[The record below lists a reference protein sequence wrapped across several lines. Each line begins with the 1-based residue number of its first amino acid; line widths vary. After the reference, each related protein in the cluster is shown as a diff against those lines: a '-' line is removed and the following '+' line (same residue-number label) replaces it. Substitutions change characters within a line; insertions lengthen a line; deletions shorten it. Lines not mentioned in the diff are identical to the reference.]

1 MARLFTITI
10 LAALVMLGC
19 ETEPRIFTGPYYARF
34 TETALT
40 KKESYSPVIPI
51 SVHIASPATEES
63 VSINYEISGSA
74 REGIDYVIQGT
85 RGVVTI
91 EKGKFFGIINV
102 KLINNANN
110 ILRSQDLVLTLT
122 STNQSSI
129 RISQND
135 GGIGKKFTLRI
146 QDDCLLGGEYT
157 VARGSGTE
165 VVTITSQDCEKYV
178 LSNWNI
184 NVFSNTTP
192 MDLIF
197 TDNIDNTLTIPE
209 QEEENISKDF
219 ATIKGTGIFDPV
231 TNKITLTITLVDFE
245 DQPKVTL
252 NLTRN

>member
-1 MARLFTITI
+1 
-10 LAALVMLGC
+10 
-19 ETEPRIFTGPYYARF
+19 
-34 TETALT
+34 
-40 KKESYSPVIPI
+40 
-51 SVHIASPATEES
+51 
-63 VSINYEISGSA
+63 
-74 REGIDYVIQGT
+74 
-85 RGVVTI
+85 
-91 EKGKFFGIINV
+91 
-102 KLINNANN
+102 
-110 ILRSQDLVLTLT
+110 
-122 STNQSSI
+122 
-129 RISQND
+129 

-146 QDDCLLGGEYT
+146 QDDCLLGGEFT

-184 NVFSNTTP
+184 NVFSDTSP
-192 MDLIF
+192 MDLVF

-245 DQPKVTL
+245 NQPKVTL

>member
-51 SVHIASPATEES
+51 SVHIASPATEEN

-110 ILRSQDLVLTLT
+110 ILRSQDLVLTL
-122 STNQSSI
+122 
-129 RISQND
+129 
-135 GGIGKKFTLRI
+135 
-146 QDDCLLGGEYT
+146 
-157 VARGSGTE
+157 
-165 VVTITSQDCEKYV
+165 
-178 LSNWNI
+178 
-184 NVFSNTTP
+184 
-192 MDLIF
+192 
-197 TDNIDNTLTIPE
+197 
-209 QEEENISKDF
+209 
-219 ATIKGTGIFDPV
+219 
-231 TNKITLTITLVDFE
+231 
-245 DQPKVTL
+245 
-252 NLTRN
+252 